1 MDLSFFGPVGKES
14 VQLIEILLESAQCLK
29 FSIGSRGYGIRCE
42 MKLEAQVATPF
53 KGLRYPLVTVPSGQ
67 QLRLVSREWRKRA
80 KYRGTSIEVNSTSNH
95 LAIELTVGWED
106 GGCAQSRSGVL

>member
-1 MDLSFFGPVGKES
+1 MLEIFNRIKGVRYS
-14 VQLIEILLESAQCLK
+14 V
-29 FSIGSRGYGIRCE
+29 RD
-42 MKLEAQVATPF
+42 EARSPSSNPL
-53 KGLRYPLVTVPSGQ
+53 KGLRYPLVTVPSRQ